1 MTKTEIKK
9 LVAEN
14 ESEILN
20 LFLNQELEK
29 ARIID
34 KQINL
39 SSIGMILIFLVY
51 YLSELK
57 LSSELQLGPL
67 KLSDTKILY
76 NVFPLIF
83 SFLIF
88 RYVILCSHMA
98 EIKKIIRV
106 FAKEYFNYDN
116 SKIDVMFTDDF
127 SRMILPLSIYDEIGK
142 LNLKTKVGCISMML
156 TLPMLV
162 LALIPYLVL
171 VLWIYP
177 QIQNFK
183 DIEFYNKVFVVL
195 TVWLFLLSVFY
206 FIKTMIIGVRENEE

>member
-67 KLSDTKILY
+67 KLSDTKIL
-76 NVFPLIF
+76 
-83 SFLIF
+83 
-88 RYVILCSHMA
+88 
-98 EIKKIIRV
+98 
-106 FAKEYFNYDN
+106 
-116 SKIDVMFTDDF
+116 
-127 SRMILPLSIYDEIGK
+127 
-142 LNLKTKVGCISMML
+142 
-156 TLPMLV
+156 
-162 LALIPYLVL
+162 
-171 VLWIYP
+171 
-177 QIQNFK
+177 
-183 DIEFYNKVFVVL
+183 
-195 TVWLFLLSVFY
+195 
-206 FIKTMIIGVRENEE
+206 